1 MCFVHSVMS
10 SVHQFSSR
18 KIAAVIN
25 MKNKLFKMGVIGT
38 IITALCCFTPVLVVL
53 FGALGLA
60 ALVGYLDLVLFPL
73 LGVFLILL
81 VVGLFRYK
89 RYAA

>member
-1 MCFVHSVMS
+1 MS

-18 KIAAVIN
+18 KVAAVNN

-73 LGVFLILL
+73 LGVFLVLL